1 MLNIKVLFIPD
12 IEKLIQLIAKSKG
25 KILLLRQNRTLYDLT
40 DKNANMDFLKE
51 EVQKGKG
58 IDVYLSDKDD
68 YFCFINYMVYAGYD

>member
-68 YFCFINYMVYAGYD
+68 YFCFINYMVYAGHD